1 MEAVLEWMKGIVIL
15 FVVLTALL
23 WLVPKEQYK
32 KYIRFFMEL
41 LIVLAVIRPVTGLID
56 FDGTFDEKIRNSQFM
71 QEMENLR
78 LDTAKLDFMQQ
89 DYRKSEYETVI
100 AQDICSM
107 AEGKAYEVQEIEVSL
122 SEQYELDTVVLT
134 LAAAQEEE
142 DAADGEVKIENIVIG
157 KNSEGENAAT
167 QTMLE
172 QGARELKKEIMS
184 YYQIRES
191 QISILTEG

>member
-89 DYRKSEYETVI
+89 DYRKSEYEMVI

-107 AEGKAYEVQEIEVSL
+107 AEGKAYAVQEIEVSL

-142 DAADGEVKIENIVIG
+142 DAADGEVKIEEIVVG
-157 KNSEGENAAT
+157 KNLQGENAAA

>member
-1 MEAVLEWMKGIVIL
+1 MKTARTKYPRRSKFPAGVL
-15 FVVLTALL
+15 LL
-23 WLVPKEQYK
+23 
-32 KYIRFFMEL
+32 
-41 LIVLAVIRPVTGLID
+41 RPVETETDL
-56 FDGTFDEKIRNSQFM
+56 
-71 QEMENLR
+71 L
-78 LDTAKLDFMQQ
+78 A
-89 DYRKSEYETVI
+89 RKVTPV
-100 AQDICSM
+100 APLLLQ
-107 AEGKAYEVQEIEVSL
+107 V
-122 SEQYELDTVVLT
+122 ELDTVVLT

-142 DAADGEVKIENIVIG
+142 DAADGEVKIEDIVVG

>member
-56 FDGTFDEKIRNSQFM
+56 FDGTFDEKIQNSQFM

-78 LDTAKLDFMQQ
+78 LSWIL
-89 DYRKSEYETVI
+89 
-100 AQDICSM
+100 CSR
-107 AEGKAYEVQEIEVSL
+107 I
-122 SEQYELDTVVLT
+122 T
-134 LAAAQEEE
+134 
-142 DAADGEVKIENIVIG
+142 
-157 KNSEGENAAT
+157 
-167 QTMLE
+167 
-172 QGARELKKEIMS
+172 
-184 YYQIRES
+184 ES
-191 QISILTEG
+191 RNMKR

>member
-1 MEAVLEWMKGIVIL
+1 
-15 FVVLTALL
+15 
-23 WLVPKEQYK
+23 
-32 KYIRFFMEL
+32 
-41 LIVLAVIRPVTGLID
+41 
-56 FDGTFDEKIRNSQFM
+56 
-71 QEMENLR
+71 
-78 LDTAKLDFMQQ
+78 MQQ

-100 AQDICSM
+100 AQDISSM

-142 DAADGEVKIENIVIG
+142 DAADGEVKIEDIVVG

>member
-56 FDGTFDEKIRNSQFM
+56 FDGTFDEKIQNSQFM

-78 LDTAKLDFMQQ
+78 LDTTKLDFMQQ

-100 AQDICSM
+100 AQDIRSM
-107 AEGKAYEVQEIEVSL
+107 AEGKAYTVQEIEVSL

-142 DAADGEVKIENIVIG
+142 AADGEVKIEDIVVG
-157 KNSEGENAAT
+157 KNSQGGNAAT

>member
-100 AQDICSM
+100 AQDIRSM
-107 AEGKAYEVQEIEVSL
+107 AEGKAYTVQEIEVSL

-142 DAADGEVKIENIVIG
+142 AADGEVKIENIVVG
-157 KNSEGENAAT
+157 KNLQGENAAT